1 MKKVLMVILVVL
13 ASVSL
18 GVSAMAQTNEIRVL
32 LANHPYGD
40 LLKVAIPEFEQAT
53 GIKVNVESLQEGQL
67 TTKLTTEFATKSSS
81 VDVFMTRP
89 LQEGKMFYKNGWYE
103 SLAGFDLAD
112 YPKNVMSV
120 VSFGGRPY
128 IVPLVTEWQVLYYR
142 KDVLKN
148 ANVNVPKNFT
158 ELEAASKKINSENMA
173 GFASRGKGAA
183 AVTQLSSYVY
193 NYGGLYLDKG
203 MAVFNSKP
211 ALEAI
216 RFYGKLLGTYGPK
229 GVTSMSWE
237 NIMPVF
243 QAGKVA
249 MWTDASVFYGQ
260 IVDPAKTQ
268 VPAENV
274 GIATLPA
281 GPKKNSPFIVCSWG
295 IAVAKQSKKTALAK
309 KFLEWAQSKELAKRG
324 MLANITMA
332 RSSVWAD
339 KEILA
344 KINPGLVE
352 TRAFAAKNGYPLD
365 RPYMSAVGEARD
377 LIGELIIESID
388 TKGTSTKL
396 EKMAKENV
404 DKDQRTAQ
412 GHGRVREVTGE
423 CPSCHSRKSGNP
435 GL

>member
-1 MKKVLMVILVVL
+1 MKKKVLSTLVL
-13 ASVSL
+13 LSSL
-18 GVSAMAQTNEIRVL
+18 CVSAGAFAQAKEIRVL
-32 LANHPYGD
+32 LANHPYGE
-40 LLKVAIPEFEQAT
+40 LLKGAIPEFENAT
-53 GIKVNVESLQEGQL
+53 GIRVNVESLQEGQL
-67 TTKLTTEFATKSSS
+67 TTKLTTEFATRSSS

-103 SLAGFDLAD
+103 PLAMDFAD

-120 VSFGGRPY
+120 ATFGPKAY

-142 KDVLKN
+142 KDVLKK
-148 ANVNVPKNFT
+148 AGVKVPTNFA
-158 ELEAASKKINSENMA
+158 ELEAAAKKINSDDMA

-203 MAVFNSKP
+203 KAVFDSKP
-211 ALEAI
+211 ALDAT
-216 RFYGKLLGTYGPK
+216 RFYGKLLGNYGPK

-260 IVDPAKTQ
+260 IVDPTKTQ

-274 GIATLPA
+274 GIANFPA
-281 GPKKNSPFIVCSWG
+281 GPKTNAPFIVTSWG
-295 IAVAKQSKKTALAK
+295 MAVAKQSKNKDLAMR
-309 KFLEWAQSKELAKRG
+309 FIDWATSKELAAKA

-332 RSSVWAD
+332 RSSVWED
-339 KEILA
+339 KAVLA

-352 TRAFAAKNGYPLD
+352 TRAFAAKHGYPLD

-377 LIGELIIESID
+377 LIGEVIIESIN
-388 TKGTSTKL
+388 TKGESPKL
-396 EKMAKENV
+396 EKMAKTNAGKVNEILQ
-404 DKDQRTAQ
+404 D
-412 GHGRVREVTGE
+412 TGE
-423 CPSCHSRKSGNP
+423 FGK
-435 GL
+435 